1 MCPEKQTQDQRR
13 PVEAGQESS
22 DGKVSIFRIPS
33 IMEVSEGLTFLWKSA
48 YIVLIWGG
56 YLYSN
61 FYS

>member
-1 MCPEKQTQDQRR
+1 M
-13 PVEAGQESS
+13 EAGQESS

-48 YIVLIWGG
+48 YIVLIWGS

-61 FYS
+61 FYGERV